1 MKREEYIMKNIINI
15 LKKNKTDILISFIF
29 AFVIALVLAA
39 NSYAQRVTENI
50 TQSVVRF
57 HVLANSDSEHD
68 QSIKLKVRDSV
79 LEAIGEKVVLCSD
92 REAAEKFLSENKE
105 LIKDVAEK
113 TVKENGESYMV
124 SVELSDEYYPVRY
137 YENTEFPPGLYKS
150 LRVIIGS
157 GEGHNW
163 WCVMYPPL
171 CLNGEAVKQKNSEML
186 KNTLSNESYEIVVL
200 SEENNKIPEFK
211 FKVVE
216 LLSDLK

>member
-1 MKREEYIMKNIINI
+1 M
-15 LKKNKTDILISFIF
+15 
-29 AFVIALVLAA
+29 
-39 NSYAQRVTENI
+39 
-50 TQSVVRF
+50 
-57 HVLANSDSEHD
+57 LANSDSEHD

-79 LEAIGEKVVLCSD
+79 LEAIGERIVLCSD
-92 REAAEKFLSENKE
+92 REAAEEFLSKNKE

-113 TVKENGESYMV
+113 TIKENGESYMV

-150 LRVIIGS
+150 LRVIIGN

-171 CLNGEAVKQKNSEML
+171 CLNGEAVKQKNSAML
-186 KNTLSNESYEIVVL
+186 KNTLSDESYEIVVL